1 MLRKQYT
8 KGAKR
13 LAATVPFFLPGF
25 AQRFGRWC
33 FCVDLLQHLPV
44 LCQKIIRRQ
53 GHKTAFGG
61 GECSR
66 FFVDLLQHLHVLCQT
81 RASND
86 KDTLQP
92 VGGTPV
98 IFFWT
103 ISAANPDRTMRSAR
117 PPLFVTLFD
126 TLLGRFWRFLGS
138 FWRPERLWG
147 DAGSDERNEA
157 RLHGSTNGSGGAD
170 GGSDGARPGSAA
182 APFGRI
188 VEPMAPSRM
197 PGETVKSA
205 PAQAGA
211 HLNLSR
217 WV

>member
-1 MLRKQYT
+1 M
-8 KGAKR
+8 
-13 LAATVPFFLPGF
+13 PFFLPGF
-25 AQRFGRWC
+25 AQRRCPFWRWC

-44 LCQKIIRRQ
+44 LCQKSIQRQ

-66 FFVDLLQHLHVLCQT
+66 FFLDLLQHLHVLCQT
-81 RASND
+81 RASKD

-92 VGGTPV
+92 WGGMLV

-138 FWRPERLWG
+138 FWRPERGLGPTWG
-147 DAGSDERNEA
+147 YLGISKVKVC
-157 RLHGSTNGSGGAD
+157 T
-170 GGSDGARPGSAA
+170 
-182 APFGRI
+182 
-188 VEPMAPSRM
+188 PSF
-197 PGETVKSA
+197 
-205 PAQAGA
+205 
-211 HLNLSR
+211 HF
-217 WV
+217 

>member
-1 MLRKQYT
+1 MNKLKIRHRASSTCWREVFIHPPKFLPKFCRMAEIGSFSYLS

-25 AQRFGRWC
+25 AQRRCPFWRWS

-44 LCQKIIRRQ
+44 LCQKSIQRQ

-66 FFVDLLQHLHVLCQT
+66 FFFGHVAAPPC
-81 RASND
+81 
-86 KDTLQP
+86 TLPNKSIQRQGHTTALR
-92 VGGTPV
+92 GGMLV

-138 FWRPERLWG
+138 FWRPERGLGPTWG
-147 DAGSDERNEA
+147 YLGISKVKVCTPS
-157 RLHGSTNGSGGAD
+157 LH
-170 GGSDGARPGSAA
+170 
-182 APFGRI
+182 F
-188 VEPMAPSRM
+188 
-197 PGETVKSA
+197 
-205 PAQAGA
+205 
-211 HLNLSR
+211 
-217 WV
+217 